1 MRFSLQLLGGA
12 VLQGE
17 AGPVTGRAAHKRR
30 LALMALMAA
39 ARGRPVPR
47 ERILGLLW
55 PESPTASGRHLLS
68 ESLTV
73 LRRELGDDA
82 FISRGDDLLLNR
94 EIVDSDLEGFE
105 GAVEAGDNVRA
116 ARLYAGPFLDGFYV
130 ADAPEFERWA
140 EGERE
145 RVARMFASVLEDLAV
160 ACEAS
165 RDARGAAEWWRRLAA
180 HEPYSSRVSL
190 RLVQALTAAGER
202 EAALLHAGVHAA
214 LLREELGTE
223 PSLDLQTYVEGL
235 RADAGAGMIASH
247 RPEPAPELAQVTAD
261 ARSETIPAE
270 RVGAHAAGP
279 RAVEADSSTTAQ
291 PLEPSPDGPREHAP
305 QKRPAAVWFADI
317 AGFAALRGRS
327 PAAAEGV
334 LGLFQDAARRVV
346 RRSGGHVV
354 EFIGDGVLAEF
365 DEVAAAATAAV
376 GLVRVFERRAR
387 RAGSPAT
394 LRVGLHTGLVSNTDD
409 GGLYGDPVSVASRL
423 QGRADPGQ
431 VLASGQVRSALAAT
445 PGFRFAWNGTVQEQG
460 EAGAVAAYAVEVERP
475 TRPSTKQPSVPPA
488 AATPDSR
495 AKRRRSAVL
504 GMAVLLVAAVAAG
517 LATVR
522 SQARDDSYIPGALD
536 PNRVAVMY
544 LTADARE
551 EELRA
556 LARGLTDQL
565 IYELSQVDVLDVVP
579 PSGVR
584 RFRDSP
590 VPPDSAARALRAG
603 TLLEGTLERSG
614 DRLRLRLYLT
624 DAATGSRLRST
635 VLNSRT
641 GEIFALEDELA
652 LQASRFLRWRLGREL
667 EVRTHSSGTRDPQ
680 ARQLV
685 LLAEQAREDAGAL
698 LAGDSLEKAAGERL
712 LAHADTLLM
721 RAEAADPRW
730 AEPPAL
736 RGWVAI
742 QRSSRSD
749 GLEERQLLTAAAA
762 YAERAL
768 RLRPRDPRALELRG
782 NVRWTLS
789 LFPQAPDSAEH
800 LMELARRD
808 LSAAVEADPNRA
820 TAWSM
825 LSQLMRLL
833 GDHPGAYL
841 AAERAARAD
850 PYLLK
855 GDLVQHRLMRSALSA
870 GRFDLA
876 RAHCAA
882 GARAYPQDWKFAEC
896 PLVLIAYDDQRAP
909 DVAAA
914 GAALSRLEAVDPPAE
929 ARADG
934 RVYQL
939 AYRRMLYAAVLARA
953 GQPDS
958 ARAMVA
964 RARQEVSNRPDLRAS
979 LTYDEAHVSLCLGDH
994 AAAVRGLW
1002 ELFRLQPLQR
1012 RSIAADYQFRS
1023 LRNDTA
1029 FVAVLRGGG
1038 R

>member
-30 LALMALMAA
+30 LALMALLAA

-55 PESPTASGRHLLS
+55 PESPAASGRHLLS

-73 LRRELGDDA
+73 LRRELGEDV

-94 EIVDSDLEGFE
+94 EIVDSDLEAFE
-105 GAVEAGDNVRA
+105 GAVEAGDNVGA
-116 ARLYAGPFLDGFYV
+116 ARLYSGPFLDGFYV

-145 RVARMFASVLEDLAV
+145 RVGRMFASALEELAG

-165 RDARGAAEWWRRLAA
+165 SDVRGAAEWWRRLAA

-190 RLVQALTAAGER
+190 RLVQALAAAGER

-214 LLREELGTE
+214 LVREELGTE

-235 RADAGAGMIASH
+235 RANAGAGIIAGR
-247 RPEPAPELAQVTAD
+247 RPEPAPELAQVPAD
-261 ARSETIPAE
+261 ARSETLTGDRA
-270 RVGAHAAGP
+270 GTHSAGP
-279 RAVEADSSTTAQ
+279 RVAQPDASTTAQ
-291 PLEPSPDGPREHAP
+291 PAEPGGPPEHAS
-305 QKRPAAVWFADI
+305 QKRSAVVWFADI
-317 AGFAALRGRS
+317 AGFAALRRRS
-327 PAAAEGV
+327 PAAAEAV
-334 LGLFQDAARRVV
+334 LDLFQDAARRVV
-346 RRSGGHVV
+346 RRGGGHVV

-376 GLVRVFERRAR
+376 GLVRVFERRTR
-387 RAGSPAT
+387 RAGASAT

-431 VLASGQVRSALAAT
+431 VLASGQVRTALAEA
-445 PGFRFAWNGTVQEQG
+445 PGFRFAWNGMVQEQG
-460 EAGAVAAYAVEVERP
+460 EAGSVAAYAVEVERL
-475 TRPSTKQPSVPPA
+475 TRPSTKRPTSPPA
-488 AATPDSR
+488 PPTADAPL
-495 AKRRRSAVL
+495 RRPQRAVL
-504 GMAVLLVAAVAAG
+504 AIAVLLVAAVAAA
-517 LATVR
+517 LTIVR
-522 SQARDDSYIPGALD
+522 SQARDDTGVAGALD

-584 RFRDSP
+584 PFRDSP

-635 VLNSRT
+635 VVNSRT
-641 GEIFALEDELA
+641 GEIFALEEELA
-652 LQASRFLRWRLGREL
+652 LQASRFLRWRLGRAL
-667 EVRTHSSGTRDPQ
+667 EVRTHSSGTRNPQ
-680 ARQLV
+680 ARRLV
-685 LLAEQAREDAGAL
+685 LLAEQAREDAGVL
-698 LAGDSLEKAAGERL
+698 LAGDPLEKAAGERL
-712 LAHADTLLM
+712 LARADTMLM
-721 RAEAADPRW
+721 RAEVADPRW

-742 QRSSRSD
+742 QRSARSE

-768 RLRPRDPRALELRG
+768 RLRPSDPRALELRG

-789 LFPQAPDSAEH
+789 LFPQAPDSAEQ

-808 LSAAVEADPNRA
+808 LSAAVEADPNRG

-855 GDLVQHRLMRSALSA
+855 GDLVQHRLIRSAISA

-876 RAHCAA
+876 RQHCAA
-882 GARAYPQDWKFAEC
+882 GARTYPQDWKFAEC
-896 PLVLIAYDDQRAP
+896 RLVLLAYEDQQAP

-914 GAALSRLEAVDPPAE
+914 AVALSRLDAVDPPAE

-939 AYRRMLYAAVLARA
+939 VYRRMLYASVLARA
-953 GQPDS
+953 GQHDS

-964 RARQEVSNRPDLRAS
+964 RARQEVSHRPDMRAS
-979 LTYDEAHVSLCLGDH
+979 LAYDEAHVHLCLGER
-994 AAAVRGLW
+994 AAAVRALE

-1023 LRNDTA
+1023 LRTDPA
-1029 FVAVLRGGG
+1029 FIAAVTGG
-1038 R
+1038 